1 MEINYLLIFRII
13 IVFTILQRIAEL
25 FLSRS
30 NEKFILSKGGMIIKE
45 RNYIFMVLLHTIWL
59 ICLAYFSFYKNIQF
73 SSYIFWPSLIVFLM
87 GQALRIT
94 AIGTLGKRWS
104 TRVVILPEAPAVRSG
119 IFKWFR
125 HPNYLGVTLEL
136 LSLPLMASLF
146 EVSTIF
152 SFLNFVILFFRIRLE
167 ERNLKKYNKYS
178 TIFNI

>member
-1 MEINYLLIFRII
+1 
-13 IVFTILQRIAEL
+13 
-25 FLSRS
+25 
-30 NEKFILSKGGMIIKE
+30 
-45 RNYIFMVLLHTIWL
+45 
-59 ICLAYFSFYKNIQF
+59 
-73 SSYIFWPSLIVFLM
+73 M